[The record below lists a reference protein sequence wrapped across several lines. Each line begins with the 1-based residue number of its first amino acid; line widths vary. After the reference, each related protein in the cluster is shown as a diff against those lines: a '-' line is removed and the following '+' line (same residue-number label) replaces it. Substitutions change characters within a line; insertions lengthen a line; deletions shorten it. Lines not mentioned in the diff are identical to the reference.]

1 MPKCEN
7 CIHCEVCKRYLMS
20 TDITPEELNKIG
32 KREQTKQCEFFKDK
46 SLIVELP
53 CKVGD
58 SVYVCLSDSPTQN
71 RILRFETL
79 SVELVYQ
86 AKRAYYLAFEEN
98 NELPFIHID
107 LKSFGKTVFLTR
119 EEAEKAL
126 REREK

>member
-46 SLIVELP
+46 SLIVELL

-58 SVYVCLSDSPTQN
+58 DLYWISDENKVECQKNAIIGVVVKNDGFEVLDTDGN
-71 RILRFETL
+71 RDKLGTRF
-79 SVELVYQ
+79 
-86 AKRAYYLAFEEN
+86 AY
-98 NELPFIHID
+98 
-107 LKSFGKTVFLTR
+107 LTR

-126 REREK
+126 RERGKSG